1 MLSGGCGVGVRDNW
15 AGEIDGLVLAVIVY
29 DKIIICFINMQN
41 NISYITNLVNT
52 SILKKII
59 IY

>member
-1 MLSGGCGVGVRDNW
+1 MFRGGCGASFCDNW
-15 AGEIDGLVLAVIVY
+15 VVEVDGLVLEASGY

-52 SILKKII
+52 SILKKL
-59 IY
+59 